1 MKNWK
6 LIIGI
11 LLIFILGVLA
21 GLLGAGYY
29 LKEYRLN
36 IQKNTSFRT
45 EFIVKR
51 LGRRFGLNDEQRQ
64 KVRTIIENMQKK
76 KNARFMEH
84 LAAIGEMRREG
95 FNEIRN
101 ELTPAQQKKMD
112 QLNKEF
118 ERRRKGQGRRF
129 GKRFSE

>member
-11 LLIFILGVLA
+11 LLIFILGALA

-29 LKEYRLN
+29 LKEYRFN
-36 IQKNTSFRT
+36 IQKNPSFRA

-51 LGRRFGLNDEQRQ
+51 LGRRLGLNDEQRQ
-64 KVRTIIENMQKK
+64 KVRNIVENMQKK
-76 KNARFMEH
+76 KNARLMEH
-84 LAAIGEMRREG
+84 LTAIREMRREG

-101 ELTPAQQKKMD
+101 ELTPAQKKKMD

-118 ERRRKGQGRRF
+118 ERRMRGEGRRF